1 MASVKHLFRAPKR
14 RLPMEELREVSILK
28 DFGLDGCAHARPG
41 GGRQVLLVDSETLE
55 VLDLK
60 PGVIRENVTTEGLNV
75 NGLAIGQRL
84 KIGEAQLEVSA
95 VCTPCGQIE
104 RLRPGL
110 RKEIRGRRGMLCR
123 VLESGTVRVGDAI
136 ERIPASQLE
145 PPKLTS
151 AAAS

>member
-14 RLPMEELREVSILK
+14 RLPMEELSEVRVLK
-28 DFGLDGCAHARPG
+28 DIGLDGCAHARPG
-41 GGRQVLLVDSETLE
+41 GGRQVLLVDSESLE
-55 VLDLK
+55 ALDLK
-60 PGVIRENVTTEGLNV
+60 PGIIRENVTTEGLNV

-84 KIGEAQLEVSA
+84 QMGEARLEISA

-104 RLRPGL
+104 KLRSGL

-136 ERIPASQLE
+136 ERLP
-145 PPKLTS
+145 
-151 AAAS
+151 

>member
-1 MASVKHLFRAPKR
+1 
-14 RLPMEELREVSILK
+14 MEELCEVRILRNY
-28 DFGLDGCAHARPG
+28 GLDGCAHSRPG
-41 GGRQVLLVDSETLE
+41 GSRQVLLVDSETLE

-60 PGVIRENVTTEGLNV
+60 PGLIRENVTTEGLNV

-84 KIGEAQLEVSA
+84 QMGEAQLEISA

-136 ERIPASQLE
+136 ERLP
-145 PPKLTS
+145 
-151 AAAS
+151 

>member
-14 RLPMEELREVSILK
+14 HLPMEELREVRILK

-41 GGRQVLLVDSETLE
+41 GSRQVLLVDSETLE

-84 KIGEAQLEVSA
+84 KMGEAQLEVSA

-104 RLRPGL
+104 RLRLGL

-123 VLESGTVRVGDAI
+123 VLESGTVRVGDTI
-136 ERIPASQLE
+136 ERIPEKPAKAS
-145 PPKLTS
+145 LTPV
-151 AAAS
+151 AAVN